1 MPIRD
6 STIRFMIPRT
16 PLPHIIEYVDALN
29 KTLREKGHKP
39 LSRIQGSF
47 LCFVLMGML
56 LTQSLCWARLERAS
70 GGRYQDGALCKM
82 FYHGLKCW
90 DYLLCAS
97 VLIVMKRFNITSGV
111 LVIDDSDRG
120 RSKNTK
126 RIWGT
131 HKTVLKGTGGF
142 HQAQNIVL
150 LVLVT
155 PEITIPVGAS
165 FYRPDPVIREWTN
178 NEKKLI
184 KQGVKKKDRPSKP
197 QRQSDYPTRVKLA
210 CSLIKQFK
218 SDYPFVIIKALLA
231 DSAYFNPSF
240 TRGIKEIYE
249 NVQFLSQMRENQKV
263 KFGRDKEL
271 SVKDFFGTR
280 KWNSTTVQLRG
291 HCETLVHY
299 SSALVT
305 ITSHGQKYRVV
316 ALRYGEE
323 KEPRFL
329 VASDST
335 WRSEELISYY
345 ALRWL
350 VEVFIED
357 WKQHEGW
364 GKMACQQ
371 AEEGASRGLLL
382 SLLLDHSLFFYA
394 EQTAL
399 IKHKLPALT
408 VGSLRSAIQND
419 SLVSVVSDV
428 VNDDQPV
435 KALNRLKNQLKEF
448 QIQNSS
454 SKHLSGR
461 TMPTFTPKK
470 RDILHT
476 DKMAA

>member
-1 MPIRD
+1 
-6 STIRFMIPRT
+6 MIPKT
-16 PLPHIIEYVDALN
+16 PLPHLLEYVDALN
-29 KTLREKGHKP
+29 ETLRVQGHKP

-90 DYLLCAS
+90 DYLLAAS
-97 VLIVMKRFNITSGV
+97 ALIVMKRFNLTSGV
-111 LVIDDSDRG
+111 LVVDDSDRD

-142 HQAQNIVL
+142 HYAQNIVL

-155 PEITIPVGAS
+155 AEITIPVGAS
-165 FYRPDPVIREWTN
+165 FYRPDPVIREWTK

-184 KQGVKKKDRPSKP
+184 KQGVKKKNRPSKP
-197 QRQSDYPTRVKLA
+197 QRQSDYPSRVELGCA
-210 CSLIKQFK
+210 LIEQFK
-218 SDYPFVIIKALLA
+218 IDFPFLIIKAIVA

-240 TRGIKEIYE
+240 AQGINEIYE

-263 KFGRDKEL
+263 RFGRDKEL
-271 SVKDFFGTR
+271 SVKDLFAKR
-280 KWNSTTVQLRG
+280 KWNSTTIQLRG
-291 HCETLVHY
+291 HRETLVHY
-299 SSALVT
+299 SSVVVT
-305 ITSHGQKYRVV
+305 IISHGRKYRVV

-335 WRSEELISYY
+335 WRSEDIIRYY

-371 AEEGASRGLLL
+371 AEDGARRGLLL
-382 SLLLDHSLFFYA
+382 SLLLDHSLFFYG

-399 IKHKLPALT
+399 VKHKLPALT

-428 VNDDQPV
+428 VNDDEPFT
-435 KALNRLKNQLKEF
+435 ALDQLKTQLKEF
-448 QIQNSS
+448 QIQNTST
-454 SKHLSGR
+454 KHLSGR

-470 RDILHT
+470 RDILHA

>member
-1 MPIRD
+1 
-6 STIRFMIPRT
+6 MIPKT
-16 PLPHIIEYVDALN
+16 PLPHMIEYVDALN
-29 KTLREKGHKP
+29 KTLREEGHKP

-56 LTQSLCWARLERAS
+56 LTQSLCWVRLERAS

-90 DYLLCAS
+90 DYLLSTSA
-97 VLIVMKRFNITSGV
+97 LIVMKRFNITSGV

-155 PEITIPVGAS
+155 AEITIPVGAS
-165 FYRPDPVIREWTN
+165 FYRPDPVIREWTK

-184 KQGVKKKDRPSKP
+184 KQGIKKKDRPPKP

-210 CSLIKQFK
+210 CSLIEQFK
-218 SDYPFVIIKALLA
+218 LNYPLLIIKAILA
-231 DSAYFNPSF
+231 DGAYFNPSF
-240 TRGIKEIYE
+240 TQGLNEIYD
-249 NVQFLSQMRENQKV
+249 NVQLLSQMRENQKV
-263 KFGRDKEL
+263 RFGRKKQM
-271 SVKDFFGTR
+271 SVEEFFGSR
-280 KWNSTTVQLRG
+280 KWKSTTVKIRG
-291 HCETLVHY
+291 HRETLVHY
-299 SSALVT
+299 SSAVVT

-316 ALRYGEE
+316 ALKYGDE

-329 VASDST
+329 VASDLT
-335 WRSEELISYY
+335 WRSEEIISYY

-357 WKQHEGW
+357 PKQHEGW

-371 AEEGASRGLLL
+371 AEEGARRGLLL

-419 SLVSVVSDV
+419 SLISVVSDV
-428 VNDDQPV
+428 VNDDEPV
-435 KALNRLKNQLKEF
+435 TALDRLKTQLKEF
-448 QIQNSS
+448 QIQNTST
-454 SKHLSGR
+454 KHLSGT
-461 TMPTFTPKK
+461 TMPTFAPKK
-470 RDILHT
+470 SGILHT
-476 DKMAA
+476 NKMAA